1 MISVVC
7 VVLRFQEEPLI
18 LVLENFMGANF
29 NFS

>member
-1 MISVVC
+1 